1 MRYLIKEKIF
11 SFSDSFDIM
20 DENQDPIYRVVGQI
34 LSLGNKLTLYSLDGR
49 ELLRIEERLMSFLPK
64 YEIFAGSKLLA
75 RINKELS
82 FFRPSFNIESVD
94 GEFRLEGD
102 FFEYNFNI
110 LKDGREIASIS
121 KALLSFSDSYTVDV
135 DQDVDQT
142 FILALVIIVDQILH
156 DDNN

>member
-64 YEIFAGSKLLA
+64 YEIFAGSELLA
-75 RINKELS
+75 RINKEL
-82 FFRPSFNIESVD
+82 
-94 GEFRLEGD
+94 
-102 FFEYNFNI
+102 
-110 LKDGREIASIS
+110 
-121 KALLSFSDSYTVDV
+121 
-135 DQDVDQT
+135 T
-142 FILALVIIVDQILH
+142 F
-156 DDNN
+156 